1 MTNPWGGICEERK
14 WKPSKNKIVSK
25 LVIRPDLARQ
35 KSVFDLPELRHNVD
49 LILDKCEDQLIS
61 ADRSLKHHKNK
72 KEVLLE
78 EEEKLS
84 VLVEREKKQIKTLED
99 VLAEVEKLERVRT
112 MKGNC
117 IYLLIFICGR

>member
-1 MTNPWGGICEERK
+1 M
-14 WKPSKNKIVSK
+14 SK

-84 VLVEREKKQIKTLED
+84 ALVEREKKQIKTLED

>member
-1 MTNPWGGICEERK
+1 M
-14 WKPSKNKIVSK
+14 
-25 LVIRPDLARQ
+25 
-35 KSVFDLPELRHNVD
+35 D

-112 MKGNC
+112 GNC
-117 IYLLIFICGR
+117 IYLLIFIFSR

>member
-1 MTNPWGGICEERK
+1 M
-14 WKPSKNKIVSK
+14 
-25 LVIRPDLARQ
+25 IRPDLAKQ

-78 EEEKLS
+78 LVKHENVSLDLS
-84 VLVEREKKQIKTLED
+84 EGAFD
-99 VLAEVEKLERVRT
+99 
-112 MKGNC
+112 
-117 IYLLIFICGR
+117 GR

>member
-1 MTNPWGGICEERK
+1 M
-14 WKPSKNKIVSK
+14 
-25 LVIRPDLARQ
+25 
-35 KSVFDLPELRHNVD
+35 
-49 LILDKCEDQLIS
+49 DKCEDQLIS

-117 IYLLIFICGR
+117 IYLLIFICGRQRSQVNSKVKSHVRKSHLLS